1 MRPDGRRTDELR
13 PITITPDFNRYAEGS
28 ALIAFGETH
37 VICTASVEE
46 KVPGF
51 LEGKG
56 KGWVTAEYA
65 MLPRATHT
73 RSGRAGGGRG
83 QEIQRLIGRS
93 LRAAIDPRALGPRQI
108 TIDCDVIQADG
119 GTRTAAI
126 TGGYV
131 ALALAVRRL
140 QKAGKIGREVGR
152 EAGKESTKTPIRQPV
167 AAISAGIIDGEAR
180 IDLPYVEDS
189 EAEVDCNFVMT
200 GDGRFVEIQAT
211 AEKGAF
217 SAEQYGS
224 LVALA
229 AEAMKTLFA
238 RQREAI
244 ERARP

>member
-28 ALIAFGETH
+28 VLIAFGETQ

-46 KVPGF
+46 KVPSF
-51 LEGKG
+51 LEGQG

-73 RSGRAGGGRG
+73 RSGRAGGGRA

-93 LRAAIDPRALGPRQI
+93 LRAAVDGRALGPRQI
-108 TIDCDVIQADG
+108 TVDCDVIQADG

-126 TGGYV
+126 TGGFV

-140 QKAGKIGREVGR
+140 QKAGKI
-152 EAGKESTKTPIRQPV
+152 AQGKEPLRLPV

-180 IDLPYVEDS
+180 VDLPYVEDS
-189 EAEVDCNFVMT
+189 QAEVDCNFVMT

-229 AEAMKTLFA
+229 SGAMKTLFA

>member
-28 ALIAFGETH
+28 ALIAFGETQ

-46 KVPGF
+46 KVPHF
-51 LEGKG
+51 LEGQG

-140 QKAGKIGREVGR
+140 QKAGKIGKES
-152 EAGKESTKTPIRQPV
+152 GKESSKEPIRQPV
-167 AAISAGIIDGEAR
+167 AAISAGIIEGEAR
-180 IDLPYVEDS
+180 VDLPYLEDS
-189 EAEVDCNFVMT
+189 QAEVDCNFVMT

-217 SAEQYGS
+217 SSEQYGA

-229 AEAMKTLFA
+229 AEAMKTLFT

>member
-1 MRPDGRRTDELR
+1 
-13 PITITPDFNRYAEGS
+13 
-28 ALIAFGETH
+28 
-37 VICTASVEE
+37 
-46 KVPGF
+46 
-51 LEGKG
+51 
-56 KGWVTAEYA
+56 VTAEYA

-140 QKAGKIGREVGR
+140 QKAGKIGKES
-152 EAGKESTKTPIRQPV
+152 GKESGKQSGKEPLRQPV

-180 IDLPYVEDS
+180 VDLPYVEDS
-189 EAEVDCNFVMT
+189 QAEVDCNFVMT

-217 SAEQYGS
+217 SADQYGA

>member
-51 LEGKG
+51 LEGQG

-140 QKAGKIGREVGR
+140 QKAGKIG
-152 EAGKESTKTPIRQPV
+152 KESGKDSSKAKEPLRQPV
-167 AAISAGIIDGEAR
+167 AAISAGIIEGEAR
-180 IDLPYVEDS
+180 VDLPYVEDS
-189 EAEVDCNFVMT
+189 QAEVDCNFVMT